1 MSKHLPLSCGWTG
14 SRSQFNGTPANVAI
28 EYDTGGFGK

>member
-1 MSKHLPLSCGWTG
+1 MNKHLPLNSGWVC
-14 SRSQFNGTPANVAI
+14 SRSQFNGTPATLAI